1 MMNCD
6 PSSHT
11 VKRGILT
18 INMKTSEQIKQVSL
32 KVLKRNNSKQNN
44 RGLIGNIIKIV
55 SYDL

>member
-32 KVLKRNNSKQNN
+32 KVLKRNIQY
-44 RGLIGNIIKIV
+44 RITEV
-55 SYDL
+55 SEKTS

>member
-44 RGLIGNIIKIV
+44 IGLIGNIIK
-55 SYDL
+55 

>member
-18 INMKTSEQIKQVSL
+18 TNMKTSEQIKQVSL

-44 RGLIGNIIKIV
+44 RGLIGNIIK
-55 SYDL
+55 